1 MILMRE
7 RKDFVKPPVN
17 PCFFKGEIQRWKFR
31 EATTLVHGKY
41 AYRFRVEFEDGSVVL
56 KEKGGF
62 CTKKECL
69 DAREVAISQLNNH
82 QFVFFEVT
90 VKEFYDYWLYYYMID
105 QKQIAYGTAFG
116 YRNII
121 NKYIIPVYGHKKLV
135 SIRREMLTELLVNMP
150 SPSLYQM
157 AASVIG
163 SSYKCAKQMNL
174 VNVNVGEKAIRQS
187 RKILAQR
194 AAEAPP
200 VDTKR
205 PVIDSLQIQKL
216 LIECKI
222 SEPEFFLPLA
232 ITLSTGC
239 RISELIALKFSS
251 VDFRT
256 GELSITGQ
264 LGRPLITDRIPENQ
278 AYKQVLKPKTHH
290 SIRAILL
297 PQFVLDE
304 IILTKKR
311 REMKVRGDPSIC
323 DDGYIWAQEN
333 GDPHGRGAYK
343 KPFARLKEKLGLDP
357 NLHWHDLRHSF
368 ATVMT
373 ENNINPKELSQAM
386 GHYESDFTQNV
397 YVDSDQIINNGFP
410 EYYRFLDDIV
420 PSTEFVSDLNLDWL
434 IEEVCGPFMK
444 DAHTG
449 DK

>member
-1 MILMRE
+1 MNCMRK
-7 RKDFVKPPVN
+7 RKDIIKPPVN
-17 PCFFKGEIQRWKFR
+17 PCFFKGEIQRWQFR
-31 EATTLVHGKY
+31 ETVTYAHGKY
-41 AYRFRVEFEDGSVVL
+41 AYRFRVEFDDGSVVL

-69 DAREVAISQLNNH
+69 DAREIAISQLNNH

-90 VKEFYDYWLYYYMID
+90 VREFYNYWLYYYMID
-105 QKQIAYGTAFG
+105 QKQICYNTFFS

-121 NKYIIPVYGHKKLV
+121 DKYIVPVYGHKKLV

-150 SPSLYQM
+150 SPSLYKL

-194 AAEAPP
+194 AAGAPP
-200 VDTKR
+200 ADTKR
-205 PVIDSLQIQKL
+205 PVIDSSQIKKL
-216 LIECKI
+216 LIECKM
-222 SEPEFFLPLA
+222 SEPDFFLPLA

-239 RISELIALKFSS
+239 RISELRALKFSS

-256 GELSITGQ
+256 GELSITEQ
-264 LGRPLITDRIPENQ
+264 LGRPLITDGIAENQ
-278 AYKQVLKPKTHH
+278 AGKQVLKPKTYH
-290 SIRAILL
+290 SIRKILL

-304 IILTKKR
+304 IILAKKR
-311 REMKVRGDPSIC
+311 RETKARGDPRTY

-333 GDPHGRGAYK
+333 GDPHGRGDYK
-343 KPFARLKEKLGLDP
+343 KPFARLKMKLGLDP

-397 YVDSDQIINNGFP
+397 YVDSDQIINSGFP
-410 EYYRFLDDIV
+410 AYYRFLDDIV
-420 PSTEFVSDLNLDWL
+420 PRTEFVSNLNLDWL

-444 DAHTG
+444 NQNTG